1 MRYNQVRDLVAW
13 AADFHGR
20 MARQFSDTA
29 TEAESE
35 RLQMALDYLASEELR
50 MKTGLEDA
58 LADDSEH
65 QKVLNTWFDD
75 ASDFPQPPELE
86 RLAQYATYDSIDAA
100 MKVSVDA
107 HNALQ
112 RLYAYRAEKAA
123 IPESADFF
131 NALAE
136 GHEAEVR
143 RIVSQF
149 EEFSDL

>member
-20 MARQFSDTA
+20 MARQFSDVA
-29 TEAESE
+29 QEAESE
-35 RLQMALDYLASEELR
+35 RLQMALNYLASEELR
-50 MKTGLEDA
+50 MKTGMESA
-58 LADDSEH
+58 LADGSEY

-75 ASDFPQPPELE
+75 AADFPQAPELE

-100 MKVSVDA
+100 MQASTKA
-107 HNALQ
+107 HKALQ
-112 RLYAYRAEKAA
+112 GLYAYRAEKAS
-123 IPESADFF
+123 IPEAAEFF
-131 NALAE
+131 NALAD

-149 EEFSDL
+149 EEFSDI